1 MLRKKLQIIP
11 LVMLGGLLTSAALF
25 TSCNSNKEEKTE
37 TPAAQPAVSPEPVK
51 ETNPP
56 DTTKKMDNGET
67 KPVVPGTKTEPA
79 P

>member
-1 MLRKKLQIIP
+1 
-11 LVMLGGLLTSAALF
+11 MLGGLLTSAALF
-25 TSCNSNKEEKTE
+25 TSCNSNTEEKTE
-37 TPAAQPAVSPEPVK
+37 TPSAQPSESVK
-51 ETNPP
+51 KTNPP